1 CVLLVYQNL
10 RSKLSMK
17 PKIYFFLFLILAFV
31 SGFIYLYFFPKN
43 SPLITPSLNFPS
55 SPLKPSPTPTSTPTV
70 TFGLVGDLGLGR
82 FITATARSKNDF
94 SWSFSGVSHLLQSTD
109 FNLANLESPIITNC
123 PEGKTGTFTFCG
135 DTRFLPY
142 LKQNKFIFNLAN
154 NHIYN
159 YGQDGF
165 SQTQTL
171 LSQSQIGFFHS
182 QVPATEF
189 YQTTINSISFGFLG
203 FDLITYPHF
212 NHQKIIDL
220 VSQYQSQVDWLIVS
234 LHWGNEY
241 LPQAETWRHTLA
253 HQLVD
258 AGADIIHGHHPH
270 VLQETEVYHS
280 KPIFYSLGNFI
291 FDQNWSQETSL
302 SQLTLLSVTKDQ
314 IISTQDI
321 PLIIKSNSR
330 PELIKQIK

>member
-1 CVLLVYQNL
+1 
-10 RSKLSMK
+10 MK
-17 PKIYFFLFLILAFV
+17 PKTYFFLFLIIAFV
-31 SGFIYLYFFPKN
+31 SGFIYFFFPSKN
-43 SPLITPSLNFPS
+43 STIITPSLNFPS
-55 SPLKPSPTPTSTPTV
+55 SPLKSSPTPTPTPTV

-142 LKQNKFIFNLAN
+142 LRQNKFIFNLAN

-165 SQTQTL
+165 RQTQTF
-171 LSQSQIGFFHS
+171 LSQNQIGYFHS
-182 QVPATEF
+182 QTSDSEF
-189 YQTTINSISFGFLG
+189 YHTTINNISFGFLG
-203 FDLITYPHF
+203 FDLITYPRF
-212 NHQKIIDL
+212 DHQKIIDL
-220 VSQYQSQVDWLIVS
+220 VSQYNSQVDWLIVS

-241 LPQAETWRHTLA
+241 LPQAETWRRTLA

-270 VLQETEVYHS
+270 VLQEVEIYCD

-291 FDQNWSQETSL
+291 FDQRWGISSNIKNANYIYDYGIKRYTIPTYISL
-302 SQLTLLSVTKDQ
+302 L
-314 IISTQDI
+314 
-321 PLIIKSNSR
+321 
-330 PELIKQIK
+330 